1 MPKLRE
7 SVEIKVFRHFFVEC
21 IFASMKYG
29 MVNHYSF
36 SGSGLA
42 HFSSFL
48 LRHAL
53 VSEKLH
59 FFCDSERRHKKG
71 NDGSD
76 RA

>member
-1 MPKLRE
+1 
-7 SVEIKVFRHFFVEC
+7 
-21 IFASMKYG
+21 MKYG
-29 MVNHYSF
+29 MVNHYGF

-59 FFCDSERRHKKG
+59 FFVTRREDIKKEMMGVIEHKLY
-71 NDGSD
+71 
-76 RA
+76 

>member
-1 MPKLRE
+1 
-7 SVEIKVFRHFFVEC
+7 
-21 IFASMKYG
+21 MKYG
-29 MVNHYSF
+29 MVNHYGF

-42 HFSSFL
+42 HFSSVL